1 MGYNLKGVV
10 PQLFMGKSQFKF
22 VSLHGVYL
30 IPKYVFVPQIPTR
43 SENADVIK
51 EVGSSRHATCFQLV
65 GDSKI
70 R

>member
-1 MGYNLKGVV
+1 M
-10 PQLFMGKSQFKF
+10 PQLFMGKSRFNF

-30 IPKYVFVPQIPTR
+30 IPKYVFVPQMNPTR
-43 SENADVIK
+43 SENAGIKK